1 MSSKNLNLNIM
12 ILNNDNKHKTSD
24 AGLSGLDNP

>member
-1 MSSKNLNLNIM
+1 MSSKNLNLD
-12 ILNNDNKHKTSD
+12 ILILTNDNKHKTSA